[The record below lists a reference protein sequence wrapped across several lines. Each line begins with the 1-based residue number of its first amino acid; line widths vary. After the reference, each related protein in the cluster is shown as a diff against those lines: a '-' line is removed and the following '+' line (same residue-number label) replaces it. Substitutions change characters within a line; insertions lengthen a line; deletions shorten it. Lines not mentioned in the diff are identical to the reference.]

1 MTVSPESRTSS
12 RSEQISK
19 LLKTLSTTTPDIE
32 AAAVVDNDGLMI
44 ASALPGDV
52 EDDRVAAMSAALLG
66 MSERIVRELGRGQFS
81 LVMLR
86 GSEGYTILT
95 RCGGESVL
103 MLLASDSAKLGL
115 LFLDLSRTAKEI
127 GRLLG

>member
-1 MTVSPESRTSS
+1 MS

-19 LLKTLSTTTPDIE
+19 LLRQLSTTTPDIE

-44 ASALPGDV
+44 ASALPADV

-81 LVMLR
+81 LVMVR
-86 GSEGYTILT
+86 GSTGYAIMT
-95 RCGGESVL
+95 RCGVESVL
-103 MLLASDSAKLGL
+103 MVLAAETAKLGL
-115 LFLDLSRTAKEI
+115 VFLDINRAARDI

>member
-1 MTVSPESRTSS
+1 MANS

-66 MSERIVRELGRGQFS
+66 MSERIVRELGRGSFA
-81 LVMLR
+81 LAMLR
-86 GSEGYTILT
+86 GSGGYTILV
-95 RCGGESVL
+95 RCGAEAVL
-103 MLLASDSAKLGL
+103 TVLATDTAKLGL
-115 LFLDLSRTAKEI
+115 IFLDVQRAAKDV
-127 GRLLG
+127 GRLLGG

>member
-1 MTVSPESRTSS
+1 MS

-19 LLKTLSTTTPDIE
+19 LLKTLASTTPDLE

-81 LVMLR
+81 LVMIK
-86 GSEGYTILT
+86 GSNGFTILS
-95 RCGGESVL
+95 RCGPEAV
-103 MLLASDSAKLGL
+103 MTCLATDSAKLGL
-115 LFLDLSRTAKEI
+115 IFLDVTRAAKEI
-127 GRLLG
+127 ARLLS

>member
-1 MTVSPESRTSS
+1 MS

-66 MSERIVRELGRGQFS
+66 MSERTVRELGRGNFS
-81 LVMLR
+81 LVMLK
-86 GSEGYTILT
+86 GSAGYTVIS
-95 RCGGESVL
+95 RCGPDAVITVL
-103 MLLASDSAKLGL
+103 ATESAKLGL
-115 LFLDLSRTAKEI
+115 IFLDVTRAAKEV

>member
-1 MTVSPESRTSS
+1 MSRT
-12 RSEQISK
+12 EQIAK

-32 AAAVVDNDGLMI
+32 AAAVIDNDGLMI
-44 ASALPGDV
+44 ASVLRADV

-66 MSERIVRELGRGQFS
+66 MSERIVRELGRGSFS

-86 GSEGYTILT
+86 GTEGSAILT
-95 RCGGESVL
+95 RSGPESVL
-103 MLLASDSAKLGL
+103 MVLATETAKLGL
-115 LFLDLSRTAKEI
+115 VFLDITRAAKEI

>member
-1 MTVSPESRTSS
+1 MS

-19 LLKTLSTTTPDIE
+19 LLKNLSTTTPDIE

-66 MSERIVRELGRGQFS
+66 MSERIARELKRGSFS
-81 LVMLR
+81 LVMIR
-86 GSEGYTILT
+86 GGDGYTILS
-95 RCGGESVL
+95 RCGPDAVL
-103 MLLASDSAKLGL
+103 TVLATGAAKLGL
-115 LFLDLSRTAKEI
+115 IFLDVTRTTKEI
-127 GRLLG
+127 SRLIA

>member
-1 MTVSPESRTSS
+1 MS

-19 LLKTLSTTTPDIE
+19 LLKNLSTTTPDIE

-66 MSERIVRELGRGQFS
+66 MSERTVRELGRGAFA
-81 LVMLR
+81 LVMLK
-86 GSEGYTILT
+86 GSAGYTILA
-95 RCGGESVL
+95 RCGPDAVITVL
-103 MLLASDSAKLGL
+103 ATESAKLGL
-115 LFLDLSRTAKEI
+115 VFLDVTRAAKEV

>member
-1 MTVSPESRTSS
+1 MS

-66 MSERIVRELGRGQFS
+66 MSERITRELKRGAFS
-81 LVMLR
+81 LVMIR
-86 GSEGYTILT
+86 GDEGYTILS
-95 RCGGESVL
+95 RCGPDAVL
-103 MLLASDSAKLGL
+103 TVLATGTAKLGL
-115 LFLDLSRTAKEI
+115 IFLDVTRTTKDISRLIA
-127 GRLLG
+127 

>member
-1 MTVSPESRTSS
+1 MANS

-52 EDDRVAAMSAALLG
+52 EEWLRVFTNANFKVDEPRRQRAQSFI
-66 MSERIVRELGRGQFS
+66 SPEERQRQARRLQ
-81 LVMLR
+81 
-86 GSEGYTILT
+86 
-95 RCGGESVL
+95 GGG
-103 MLLASDSAKLGL
+103 DG
-115 LFLDLSRTAKEI
+115 
-127 GRLLG
+127 